1 MFDAVLIAN
10 RGEIAV
16 RVIRACK
23 ELGIRSVAVYS
34 EADRAAPHVRLADE
48 AHLLGP
54 APAAESYL
62 RTDRII
68 DIALAAGVDA
78 IHPGYGF
85 LSENAEFARAV
96 ADAGLVFVGPSPEAI
111 ESMGD
116 KLTARQAAI
125 AADVPVVP
133 GTPEAV
139 TDVGTAL
146 AFGEEHGYPVAVKA
160 MFGGGGRGLKV
171 VRSAE
176 QMREALEAAQREA
189 AAAFGNGAC
198 YLERYLERP
207 RHIEVQILGDLD
219 GTVIHLG
226 ERDCSLQRRHQK
238 LVEEAPAPG
247 LAPHVRE
254 QMAQAAVR
262 LARKM
267 GYHNA
272 GTCEFL
278 LDADGETFYFLE
290 MNTRLQ
296 VEHPVTEM
304 VTGVDLVHQQLRIAA
319 GDGMGLTQD
328 DVRPR
333 GHAIEVRINAEDPSA
348 GFLPT
353 PGRIDVLRAPQGPWV
368 RLDTG
373 AESGYEVPREYDSM
387 VGKLIVWGEDRDT
400 ARRRMRRALDE
411 TVLTGIESTL
421 PFHALAMEH
430 EQFAAGTHAT
440 TSVEAEWDLSELP
453 ERPEAAEPAAAAP
466 AAPAPRS
473 REVELLLNGVPTLI
487 TVYGAP
493 VENGTATASRSGRRR
508 SGRAGGGAGGGADS
522 PELRAPMQ
530 GTVIKYAVEV
540 GDTVSPGDLV
550 AVVEAMKMETP
561 VVARRAGTITHIG
574 FSAGDAV
581 ESGAVLARIED
592 AAR

>member
-1 MFDAVLIAN
+1 MYNRILIAN
-10 RGEIAV
+10 RGEIAL
-16 RVIRACK
+16 RVIRACR
-23 ELGIRSVAVYS
+23 EMGIETVAVYS
-34 EADRAAPHVRLADE
+34 QADADSMHVRLADE
-48 AHLLGP
+48 AYCIGP
-54 APAAESYL
+54 PRSSDSYL
-62 RTDRII
+62 RIDQII
-68 DIALAAGVDA
+68 SAAEVGNVDA

-85 LSENAEFARAV
+85 LSENAHFNEVCRSCEIDFI
-96 ADAGLVFVGPSPEAI
+96 GPTPEAM
-111 ESMGD
+111 EKLGD
-116 KLTARQAAI
+116 KNTARSIAI
-125 AADVPVVP
+125 ASGVPVVP
-133 GTPEAV
+133 GSDGLVEDDGEALRI
-139 TDVGTAL
+139 A
-146 AFGEEHGYPVAVKA
+146 GEIGYPVLVKA
-160 MFGGGGRGLKV
+160 TAGGGGKG
-171 VRSAE
+171 
-176 QMREALEAAQREA
+176 MRVAVDPSTLTASLAAARTEAL
-189 AAAFGNGAC
+189 AAFGNAGV
-198 YLERYLERP
+198 YLEKYVERP
-207 RHIEVQILGDLD
+207 RHIEVQVVADLH
-219 GTVIHLG
+219 GEVVHFH
-226 ERDCSLQRRHQK
+226 ERDCSVQRRHQK
-238 LVEEAPAPG
+238 LIEEAPSSTLSPERRTAIC
-247 LAPHVRE
+247 E
-254 QMAQAAVR
+254 AAVR
-262 LARKM
+262 MIRGAH
-267 GYHNA
+267 YTNA
-272 GTCEFL
+272 GTVEFIV
-278 LDADGETFYFLE
+278 DKDDNFYFIE
-290 MNTRLQ
+290 VNARIQ

-466 AAPAPRS
+466 AAPALRS

-540 GDTVSPGDLV
+540 GDAVRSGAIV
-550 AVVEAMKMETP
+550 AVVEAMKMETA